1 MDEDQPVTAPVIE
14 GLATAN
20 ELASELRDGES
31 QPSGPSPLPSGAEVP
46 EKPGLTQAV
55 EQGCYDAVREFVQDL
70 MISLTEQLSTEAVAK
85 ETEAAWQ
92 QLADDGDE
100 LAMQLAHIA
109 SAVQGVPIS
118 AVATVVE
125 ASAEALLRAVNMVVS
140 TSANGEKRTPFSA
153 FSSCFRSV
161 VAGCATLHSHFLT
174 HTHCSHS
181 RKHVTQDRIGQV
193 SDLQGD
199 RPASPCP
206 ERRSRGSAA

>member
-1 MDEDQPVTAPVIE
+1 MTAPVIE

-55 EQGCYDAVREFVQDL
+55 EQGCYDAVREFAKDL

-85 ETEAAWQ
+85 ETEATWQ

-109 SAVQGVPIS
+109 SAIKGVPIS
-118 AVATVVE
+118 AVATVLE
-125 ASAEALLRAVNMVVS
+125 ASAEALLRSVNIVVS

-153 FSSCFRSV
+153 YSSCYRSM
-161 VAGCATLHSHFLT
+161 VAGCVTLHSHSLT
-174 HTHCSHS
+174 PTHIAVT
-181 RKHVTQDRIGQV
+181 RKHMTQDRIGQV
-193 SDLQGD
+193 SALQGD
-199 RPASPCP
+199 CPASPCP
-206 ERRSRGSAA
+206 DRRSRDSAA